1 MTGTKIKI
9 VARWAS
15 LVPGAALAG
24 WLVWVALQA
33 FARVSLWAMNLDSES
48 VAGRAYVETLS
59 GLLTGLVFLYVG
71 VKIAPAR
78 RQRVAYGL
86 GGMGLLAAGFVL
98 SPALARAD
106 YWAAWNVACAIVG
119 AAVVAAAI
127 GADDAPTRAAP
138 DAAAP
143 ASLEPAKA
151 NRQSR

>member
-1 MTGTKIKI
+1 V
-9 VARWAS
+9 VAEILREREV
-15 LVPGAALAG
+15 LVAVRPLAARDERHHAE
-24 WLVWVALQA
+24 
-33 FARVSLWAMNLDSES
+33 R
-48 VAGRAYVETLS
+48 
-59 GLLTGLVFLYVG
+59 
-71 VKIAPAR
+71 APAR